1 MTRSSEFN
9 QVQSFVAHWDKMWLT
24 IFLVFYCTF
33 FSLSISRTRLFEN
46 LRMLPHAPGVQMS
59 DIPADGQ
66 TLKDESEANDEANP
80 DKRNPQAVRD
90 KKVEADN
97 EFEESASG
105 NKDNSSSKDEPMEV
119 DTKAAG
125 ATAAASDT

>member
-1 MTRSSEFN
+1 MAYNSPCRLLHIHFFN
-9 QVQSFVAHWDKMWLT
+9 
-24 IFLVFYCTF
+24 TF
-33 FSLSISRTRLFEN
+33 FLSISRTRLFEN

-66 TLKDESEANDEANP
+66 TLKDDSEANDEANP

-97 EFEESASG
+97 EFEEGASG

-119 DTKAAG
+119 DAKASG
-125 ATAAASDT
+125 ATAAASDS